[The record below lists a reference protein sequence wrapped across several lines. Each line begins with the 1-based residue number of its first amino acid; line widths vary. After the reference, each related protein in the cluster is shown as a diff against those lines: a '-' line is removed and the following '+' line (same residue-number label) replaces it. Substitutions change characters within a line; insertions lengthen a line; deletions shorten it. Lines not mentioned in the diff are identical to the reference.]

1 MAERR
6 ADAPATGAALA
17 RVLFDPGAVTH
28 LAEALAE
35 LAGRVRAVMDADLA
49 AIVVIDESDPE
60 HGTTLGAGLAEGAPA
75 GTLAPLLGPGDDLLA
90 LPGQATWSG
99 SPVVWPRLLAEAAV
113 LDRLAE
119 LAAGGLDTAPL
130 RALLRR
136 ASGVAVPLATPN
148 HPRLG
153 AVCLVSLDPARP
165 IGGPAVD
172 VLEQAARQLSLTVR
186 NHQWRDRNRRTRQVL
201 QAVLESTPSAVVVT
215 DLRDRL
221 LMGNRAAGDLLGAD
235 LDVLAGEPYR
245 ALVTGPFRRRFADG
259 DAYVAETL
267 AALDRPGEAAGDE
280 LHTADGRIL
289 ERYSAP
295 VRDTSGDSL
304 GRVEILTDVTAARE
318 ALQEAHRLADE
329 AARLRM
335 LEERRSGEETA
346 LARAAHLMAAA
357 LTSADVHV
365 HLLDQAREL
374 TGATAGAVLR
384 LEHGEVVPVA
394 ASGMEEAELDA
405 MARGTDRAMLQR
417 LLSTRRS
424 FMCSDTRVEA
434 PGVRSLVPGEAR
446 SFVLVPLAAGDRLHG
461 VLLLTG
467 DRPRAFGA
475 RELRLA
481 GELAAHAG
489 MALQNATLFE
499 QEHHV
504 AETLQ
509 AALLP
514 DELPRVRGLELA
526 GLYRAAA
533 GSLAGGDFYG
543 AWQLP
548 GGRVAV
554 LVGDVSGKGAE
565 AAGLT
570 AMVRYAAEGLSLH
583 EDDPGR
589 ITSALNELLLPRLP
603 DGTFVATA
611 LVVIDL
617 EGNLLRWC
625 TAGHP
630 PPLLVSASGALR
642 ALEGAGPPCGVFA
655 GTAYEARDAVFEPGD
670 TLFVSTDGL
679 IEARRGREEFGEE
692 RLREVVLAGAGA
704 APRDLARAVH
714 AAVSAWAAGRLSD
727 DVAIAVAR
735 RTAA

>member
-1 MAERR
+1 M
-6 ADAPATGAALA
+6 
-17 RVLFDPGAVTH
+17 
-28 LAEALAE
+28 
-35 LAGRVRAVMDADLA
+35 
-49 AIVVIDESDPE
+49 
-60 HGTTLGAGLAEGAPA
+60 
-75 GTLAPLLGPGDDLLA
+75 
-90 LPGQATWSG
+90 
-99 SPVVWPRLLAEAAV
+99 
-113 LDRLAE
+113 
-119 LAAGGLDTAPL
+119 
-130 RALLRR
+130 
-136 ASGVAVPLATPN
+136 
-148 HPRLG
+148 
-153 AVCLVSLDPARP
+153 
-165 IGGPAVD
+165 
-172 VLEQAARQLSLTVR
+172 
-186 NHQWRDRNRRTRQVL
+186 
-201 QAVLESTPSAVVVT
+201 VT

-221 LMGNRAAGDLLGAD
+221 LMGNRAAGELLGAD
-235 LDVLAGEPYR
+235 LESLAGESYR
-245 ALVTGPFRRRFADG
+245 ALVAGPFRRRFADG

-267 AALDRPGEAAGDE
+267 AALDRPGEAAGGE
-280 LHTADGRIL
+280 LRTADGRIL

-295 VRDTSGDSL
+295 VRDTSGEPL

-329 AARLRM
+329 AAQLRL
-335 LEERRSGEETA
+335 LEERRSREETA
-346 LARAAHLMAAA
+346 MARAAHLMAAA

-374 TGATAGAVLR
+374 TGATAGAVFQ
-384 LEHGEVVPVA
+384 LEHGDIVPVA
-394 ASGMEEAELDA
+394 ASGVGEDELAA
-405 MARGTDRAMLQR
+405 MALGTDRAMLHR
-417 LLSTRRS
+417 LLSTRRA
-424 FMCSDTRVEA
+424 FMCSDTLVEA
-434 PGVRSLVPGEAR
+434 PAVRSLVPAAAR

-461 VLLLTG
+461 VLLVTA

-514 DELPRVRGLELA
+514 DDLPNVRGLELA

-533 GSLAGGDFYG
+533 RSLAGGDFYG
-543 AWQLP
+543 AWTLP

-589 ITSALNELLLPRLP
+589 MTSALNELLLPRLP

-611 LVVIDL
+611 LMVIDL
-617 EGNLLRWC
+617 EGNRLRWC

-630 PPLLVSASGALR
+630 PPLLVSASGTLR
-642 ALEGAGPPCGVFA
+642 ALEGAGPPCGVFP
-655 GTAYEARDAVFEPGD
+655 GTAYDARDAVFEPGD

-679 IEARRGREEFGEE
+679 IEARRDGEQFGEE

-704 APRDLARAVH
+704 APRELVRSVHSAVN
-714 AAVSAWAAGRLSD
+714 AWAAGRLTD